1 MGHLKI
7 ALYIA
12 GLACL
17 GACSGGKNEYG
28 YSKVN
33 LLISKDSANSIKA
46 QLRKIPAGLFDTGRY
61 GGRDTPAI
69 PYRLLRPV
77 SIGSGQ
83 RYPLVL
89 VLHSSGAIGTDDSS
103 QLGVLVRLWAQPD
116 MRARYPAFVVAP
128 QFPRRSSNYAMEP
141 VRRVLASVPDP
152 CLSLVLDL
160 VDSLKKALPVDE
172 KRIYVIGFSMGGSGV
187 TGSLLLRPDLFAGA
201 VAISGI
207 PSFVKLDSLAR
218 IPIWLVH
225 GNADTENPII
235 SDSAFYAA
243 MRELR
248 GGEMRKRHDARIRFW
263 EVEGLDHDIYSAL
276 YTGDALPAWLWA
288 KSR

>member
-1 MGHLKI
+1 M

-17 GACSGGKNEYG
+17 GACSGWKNEYG

-33 LLISKDSANSIKA
+33 LLISKDSANSVKA
-46 QLRKIPAGLFDTGRY
+46 RLRQIPVGLFDTGWY
-61 GGRDTPAI
+61 GSSDTPAI
-69 PYRLLRPV
+69 RYRLLRPA
-77 SIGSGQ
+77 SPGSGQ

-89 VLHSSGAIGTDDSS
+89 VLHGSGAIGTDDSS
-103 QLGVLVRLWAQPD
+103 QLGILVRLWAQPD
-116 MRARYPAFVVAP
+116 IRANYPAWVVAP
-128 QFPRRSSNYAMEP
+128 QFPRRSSNYVMDP
-141 VRRVLASVPDP
+141 VRRILVSVPDP
-152 CLSLVLDL
+152 CLSLALGL

-187 TGSLLLRPDLFAGA
+187 INSLTLRPDLFAGA

-207 PSFVKLDSLAR
+207 PSFAKLDSLAR
-218 IPIWLVH
+218 IPLWLVH
-225 GNADTENPII
+225 GNADTENPIT
-235 SDSAFYAA
+235 SDSAFYTA
-243 MRELR
+243 MQELR
-248 GGEMRKRHDARIRFW
+248 GGEMRTRHNARIRFW

-276 YTGDALPAWLWA
+276 YTGDALPAWLWQ